1 MALTREQILVDLR
14 KARFHRI
21 GYIVGSIGLAV
32 LAVGLII
39 GYFVKVPRHD
49 IVFIIFTIIAIIF
62 SVLMFT
68 QLGRT
73 REQLDELTRQL
84 SELPDGE
91 NEQSSD
97 NGPDEL
103 EDEGSGQG
111 EP

>member
-1 MALTREQILVDLR
+1 MVLTREQILVDLR

-32 LAVGLII
+32 LAVGMILGFFLKI
-39 GYFVKVPRHD
+39 PRHD

-68 QLGRT
+68 QLGRA
-73 REQLDELTRQL
+73 REQLDELKRQL
-84 SELPDGE
+84 SELPQ
-91 NEQSSD
+91 NVEQAH
-97 NGPDEL
+97 
-103 EDEGSGQG
+103 EDEQDVPGDEGGGQG